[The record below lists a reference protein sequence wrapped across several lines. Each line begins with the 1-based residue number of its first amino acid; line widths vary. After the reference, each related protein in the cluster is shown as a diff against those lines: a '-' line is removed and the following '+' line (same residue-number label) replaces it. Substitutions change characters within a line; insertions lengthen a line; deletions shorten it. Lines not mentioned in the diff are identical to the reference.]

1 MPANGTPSPKKKGS
15 SSQSLHGQIIDVVMK
30 RMAALE
36 AKVEQLE
43 LQVVK
48 LQSQRKE
55 KKESLKTSVSPQSKV
70 TVAGTSKKQKAK
82 SPVKA
87 VPLQEKSKPQGVSK
101 KQNHDTPTKILN
113 QQQNTNLLIDLTPQK
128 EDVQTSPVKH
138 SAAHKKTNIASSCA
152 FVKVTGPMGSCE
164 VGTISTAV
172 NHFAALQLDIDS
184 EAGALWISSS
194 LVKNP
199 TKGLSAKVQV
209 DDLGFLEM
217 GVVFRTA
224 QILPTSL
231 QFERVIDTLLLPPA
245 ILDQLDDPNEVPP
258 NLYYMTWKYY
268 GCGADGFQQFQS
280 TQAEF
285 DQKDRIMKFYRHV
298 LGHRQTVQVWFIAD
312 AMHVDGSFE
321 CLRAR
326 CYREL
331 ARDWQVCSGHEG
343 KHDEY
348 CPSMGT
354 NRKGVAQFLQQ
365 SAPPS

>member
-1 MPANGTPSPKKKGS
+1 MPATATPSPKKKGS
-15 SSQSLHGQIIDVVMK
+15 SSQSHHGQFIDIVVT

-43 LQVVK
+43 LQVTK
-48 LQSQRKE
+48 LQTQLQE
-55 KKESLKTSVSPQSKV
+55 KKGSVKTNVSPQSKV
-70 TVAGTSKKQKAK
+70 TAAATSKKQKAK

-87 VPLQEKSKPQGVSK
+87 APLQEKVKPQGVSK
-101 KQNHDTPTKILN
+101 KQNHDTPTKTLS
-113 QQQNTNLLIDLTPQK
+113 QQQNTNLLVDLTPQK
-128 EDVQTSPVKH
+128 EDVHASPVKH
-138 SAAHKKTNIASSCA
+138 PAAHKKTNIASSCA
-152 FVKVTGPMGSCE
+152 FVKVTGPMGGCE
-164 VGTISTAV
+164 FGMISTADD
-172 NHFAALQLDIDS
+172 HIAALQLDIDS

-194 LVKNP
+194 IVKNDP
-199 TKGLSAKVQV
+199 E
-209 DDLGFLEM
+209 FLEM

-224 QILPTSL
+224 QILPTSI

-285 DQKDRIMKFYRHV
+285 DQKDPIMKFYRHV

-343 KHDEY
+343 NHGEY
-348 CPSMGT
+348 CPSMGN